1 MTNDG
6 AHLTALPGE
15 RNDLCTACL
24 SDRWSASIV
33 LAAIII
39 MTMTTATIL
48 RISQVCKNRLGK
60 ASLLGLWS

>member
-1 MTNDG
+1 MTNDC

-15 RNDLCTACL
+15 MNELCIACL
-24 SDRWSASIV
+24 LDRWSASYV
-33 LAAIII
+33 LAATII

-48 RISQVCKNRLGK
+48 RISQVRKNRLGK